1 MEYSSRQDYDDDDDD
16 VRPGQENIFPAV
28 QLQRLHVL
36 HRLSGNLESPGNV
49 IDDQPFCPC
58 SMPSHLDNVT
68 LNTGTVVLSNAAYMA
83 SPVLALQD
91 RLVVLRH
98 GAPNQE
104 LRGDRQEGSQRGSL
118 VVCFT

>member
-1 MEYSSRQDYDDDDDD
+1 MINPF
-16 VRPGQENIFPAV
+16 VPAV
-28 QLQRLHVL
+28 CQ
-36 HRLSGNLESPGNV
+36 V
-49 IDDQPFCPC
+49 I
-58 SMPSHLDNVT
+58 VT
-68 LNTGTVVLSNAAYMA
+68 ICYTITGTVVLCNAAYMA

-98 GAPNQE
+98 GATNQE

>member
-1 MEYSSRQDYDDDDDD
+1 
-16 VRPGQENIFPAV
+16 
-28 QLQRLHVL
+28 
-36 HRLSGNLESPGNV
+36 
-49 IDDQPFCPC
+49 
-58 SMPSHLDNVT
+58 MPSHLDNVT
-68 LNTGTVVLSNAAYMA
+68 LNTGTVVLCNAAYMA

-98 GAPNQE
+98 GATNQE